1 MKQIKIIFI
10 ILSVFF
16 MANFSYAEE
25 YISNT
30 PTKHPDYAC
39 MFLGEDKC
47 ENFNRKVFSFNTKL
61 NKYIIKPVDILWASI
76 MPKYGMDRIRGIYNN
91 IEFPKRLI
99 SSIIQKDF
107 KGSGRETLRFLTNST
122 IGLAGMFDPAKTLFK
137 LEPVNENMEQALA
150 KCKCNQGHYLVMPCI
165 NGCTPRELCG
175 KCLDTALNPTCYI
188 GTPILALIKLGF
200 TINETAYMQ
209 PLADMVESNFA
220 DSYDIAK
227 KLYGIENY
235 IKSENLDRTDV
246 IDEHEKKYNT
256 FADNTDGETL
266 RLSKDTSIDNFDV
279 ENVTYTDLLKEG
291 ITKESY
297 ILKHS
302 KPSAD
307 ISLDEYNA
315 QSPVIDSMRTALF
328 NLPDINDS
336 IWSDLSVWN
345 RSFANRIKTASVQL
359 YQGREKYKYR
369 YLLQKNKNAPVVI
382 IFPSIGEGIKSY
394 HSVVFGKMFY
404 DAGYSVLIEGSS
416 FQWEFVKSMPQNYTP
431 GIPSEDAKQLALIT
445 KKIISEL
452 EDKYKC
458 KFKSKTIIGTS
469 FGAITTLF
477 LANNEYKNNTL
488 NINKY
493 IAINPPIELL
503 YAMKSVDGIN
513 QEWQKNP
520 DNLKE
525 RVALTTAKILKL
537 WNKRNEKNFNIT
549 TLPFNDY
556 EAKLITGFI
565 MHQKLSDLIMTIEN
579 KPTNKKSDFYENIYN
594 INYTDYLN
602 KYIIEAKGLK
612 YDDLNY
618 DTSLYSISDY
628 LENNDN
634 YKIYHSLDDYLVN
647 NHQLNMLKKYSKN
660 KSVFLSNGSHLG
672 FLYRNEFIEELK
684 KEIAIN

>member
-16 MANFSYAEE
+16 IANFSYAEE

-150 KCKCNQGHYLVMPCI
+150 KCKCDQGHYLVMPCI

-175 KCLDTALNPTCYI
+175 KCLDTALNPTCYV

-345 RSFANRIKTASVQL
+345 RSFANRIKTASVEL

>member
-1 MKQIKIIFI
+1 M
-10 ILSVFF
+10 
-16 MANFSYAEE
+16 
-25 YISNT
+25 
-30 PTKHPDYAC
+30 
-39 MFLGEDKC
+39 
-47 ENFNRKVFSFNTKL
+47 
-61 NKYIIKPVDILWASI
+61 
-76 MPKYGMDRIRGIYNN
+76 
-91 IEFPKRLI
+91 
-99 SSIIQKDF
+99 
-107 KGSGRETLRFLTNST
+107 
-122 IGLAGMFDPAKTLFK
+122 
-137 LEPVNENMEQALA
+137 
-150 KCKCNQGHYLVMPCI
+150 
-165 NGCTPRELCG
+165 
-175 KCLDTALNPTCYI
+175 
-188 GTPILALIKLGF
+188 
-200 TINETAYMQ
+200 
-209 PLADMVESNFA
+209 
-220 DSYDIAK
+220 
-227 KLYGIENY
+227 
-235 IKSENLDRTDV
+235 
-246 IDEHEKKYNT
+246 
-256 FADNTDGETL
+256 
-266 RLSKDTSIDNFDV
+266 
-279 ENVTYTDLLKEG
+279 
-291 ITKESY
+291 
-297 ILKHS
+297 
-302 KPSAD
+302 
-307 ISLDEYNA
+307 
-315 QSPVIDSMRTALF
+315 
-328 NLPDINDS
+328 
-336 IWSDLSVWN
+336 
-345 RSFANRIKTASVQL
+345 
-359 YQGREKYKYR
+359 
-369 YLLQKNKNAPVVI
+369 
-382 IFPSIGEGIKSY
+382 
-394 HSVVFGKMFY
+394 
-404 DAGYSVLIEGSS
+404 
-416 FQWEFVKSMPQNYTP
+416 
-431 GIPSEDAKQLALIT
+431 
-445 KKIISEL
+445 
-452 EDKYKC
+452 
-458 KFKSKTIIGTS
+458 
-469 FGAITTLF
+469 F

-660 KSVFLSNGSHLG
+660 KSVFLSNGSNLG

>member
-39 MFLGEDKC
+39 MFLGDDKC
-47 ENFNRKVFSFNTKL
+47 ENFNRKVFSFNSKL

-175 KCLDTALNPTCYI
+175 KCLDTALNPTCYV

-345 RSFANRIKTASVQL
+345 RSFANRIKTASVEL

>member
-47 ENFNRKVFSFNTKL
+47 ENFNRKVFSFNSKL

-175 KCLDTALNPTCYI
+175 KCLDTALNPTCYV

-279 ENVTYTDLLKEG
+279 ENVTYTDLLK
-291 ITKESY
+291 
-297 ILKHS
+297 
-302 KPSAD
+302 
-307 ISLDEYNA
+307 
-315 QSPVIDSMRTALF
+315 
-328 NLPDINDS
+328 
-336 IWSDLSVWN
+336 
-345 RSFANRIKTASVQL
+345 
-359 YQGREKYKYR
+359 
-369 YLLQKNKNAPVVI
+369 
-382 IFPSIGEGIKSY
+382 
-394 HSVVFGKMFY
+394 
-404 DAGYSVLIEGSS
+404 
-416 FQWEFVKSMPQNYTP
+416 
-431 GIPSEDAKQLALIT
+431 
-445 KKIISEL
+445 
-452 EDKYKC
+452 
-458 KFKSKTIIGTS
+458 
-469 FGAITTLF
+469 
-477 LANNEYKNNTL
+477 
-488 NINKY
+488 
-493 IAINPPIELL
+493 
-503 YAMKSVDGIN
+503 
-513 QEWQKNP
+513 
-520 DNLKE
+520 
-525 RVALTTAKILKL
+525 
-537 WNKRNEKNFNIT
+537 
-549 TLPFNDY
+549 
-556 EAKLITGFI
+556 
-565 MHQKLSDLIMTIEN
+565 
-579 KPTNKKSDFYENIYN
+579 
-594 INYTDYLN
+594 
-602 KYIIEAKGLK
+602 
-612 YDDLNY
+612 
-618 DTSLYSISDY
+618 
-628 LENNDN
+628 
-634 YKIYHSLDDYLVN
+634 
-647 NHQLNMLKKYSKN
+647 
-660 KSVFLSNGSHLG
+660 
-672 FLYRNEFIEELK
+672 
-684 KEIAIN
+684 

>member
-266 RLSKDTSIDNFDV
+266 RLSKDISIDNFDV